1 MMFNRERGV
10 PLWAGSISE
19 EMHLGSESRI
29 MPHVLMVIPQQ
40 LSHGKLQPLQCFTP
54 VKHKDSLTMT
64 GLHPCTANTDRIYHY
79 RHSELLIL
87 TLGILWRFSALWFF
101 PGKFSQE
108 RQSSP
113 IWDCFQL
120 GEKKKKEERIYQ
132 QHYIRD
138 RNSLFDS
145 LACKQQEETNTFI

>member
-1 MMFNRERGV
+1 MTFNRERGV

-29 MPHVLMVIPQQ
+29 MPHVLMVIPQHF
-40 LSHGKLQPLQCFTP
+40 SHGKLQPLQCL
-54 VKHKDSLTMT
+54 KKYKDSLTIT
-64 GLHPCTANTDRIYHY
+64 GLHPCTANADMHGHRVCHR
-79 RHSELLIL
+79 RHREALIL
-87 TLGILWRFSALWFF
+87 TLGILWRSSALWFF

-120 GEKKKKEERIYQ
+120 GENEKKRGRE
-132 QHYIRD
+132 
-138 RNSLFDS
+138 
-145 LACKQQEETNTFI
+145 FIGSVT